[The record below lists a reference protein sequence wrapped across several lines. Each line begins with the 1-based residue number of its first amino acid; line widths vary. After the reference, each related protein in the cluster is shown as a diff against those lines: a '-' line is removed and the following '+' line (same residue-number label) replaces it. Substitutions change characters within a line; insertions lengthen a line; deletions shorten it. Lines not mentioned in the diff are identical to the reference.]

1 MALSGLQIQKLLPK
15 TNCKE
20 CGSST
25 CMAFAMKLAA
35 KKAMLSEC
43 PYASDEAKRI
53 LGAASEPPVKGVKI
67 GSIPLGEET
76 VFYRHEKTFVNMPV
90 LAVNLDDDSDPSL
103 AVKIKEY
110 LLVRVGEEL
119 TVGALAVTQKKD
131 ADSFAGFCGRVYEL
145 TQLPL
150 ILRGK
155 DIGALDKASQSVAGS
170 GSVISGVNMENADE
184 ARKIAERDGQV
195 LAVTAEDVNGVY
207 ELTSKLKQDGF
218 NDLLIEFKTHS
229 LAETFQ
235 TNSIARKAALRNN
248 VKPMGYAALRFIDTG
263 NAMDDTVAAVT
274 EINKFGGI
282 IVLPEFDPAQ
292 LMTLMTLRQN
302 IYTDPQ
308 KPIQV
313 EPKLYSIGEPDRRSP
328 IFVTTNFSLTYF
340 LVSGEIENSGINA
353 WLVIPETE
361 GMSVL
366 TSWAAGKFSGA
377 SIAKFIREIDLESRV
392 DTREIVIPGYV
403 AQISGELEENLPGF
417 KVLVGPGEAADLES
431 YIKNVLVK
439 KDA

>member
-35 KKAMLSEC
+35 KKANLSEC
-43 PYASDEAKRI
+43 PYASEEAKQI
-53 LGAASEPPVKGVKI
+53 LGAASEPPVKGVKV
-67 GSIPLGEET
+67 GKSPLGEET
-76 VFYRHEKTFVNMPV
+76 VFYRHEKTFVNKPV
-90 LAVNLDDDSDPSL
+90 LAVNLDDDSDPEL
-103 AVKIKEY
+103 AVKIKDY

-119 TVGALAVTQKKD
+119 RIGAIAVTQKSGAD
-131 ADSFAGFCGRVYEL
+131 AFAAFCGKVYEL
-145 TQLPL
+145 SQLPL

-155 DIGALDKASQSVAGS
+155 DIESLDKASQAAAGS
-170 GSVISGVNMENADE
+170 GSVLSGVTMDIADE
-184 ARKIAERDGQV
+184 ARKIAERDKQA
-195 LAVTAEDVNGVY
+195 LAVTAGDADGVFA
-207 ELTSKLKQDGF
+207 LTSKLKQDGF
-218 NDLLIEFKTHS
+218 NDLLLEFQTHS

-235 TNSIARKAALRNN
+235 TNSIARKAALKHS

-263 NAMDDTVAAVT
+263 SAMDDVVAAAT
-274 EINKFGGI
+274 EIDKFGGV
-282 IVLPEFDPAQ
+282 IVMPGFDPAQ
-292 LMTLMTLRQN
+292 LVTLMTLRQN

-313 EPKLYSIGEPDRRSP
+313 EPKLYAIGEPDRNSP

-340 LVSGEIENSGINA
+340 LVSGEIENSGISA

-377 SIAKFIREIDLESRV
+377 SIAKFIKEIGLESQV

-439 KDA
+439 